1 MPQVREWALEKKT
14 LRLEQVREEK
24 ELMMMDTSAMDEIQQ
39 EYVRRGKMA
48 VFEGQ
53 NIILCF

>member
-1 MPQVREWALEKKT
+1 MPQVRECALEKKT